1 MTDVYLPH
9 CLNWHWHHFFFFPFS
24 SCLSILFNSFLS
36 LFYIWQIISF
46 DTLHIITLYVS
57 LFYTQYS
64 TFAVFRWQNLQFS
77 LEFAKQKT
85 VRSSFLLLHLFLY
98 PTYMNYSYFLF
109 FCKGCENRL
118 HYDQQPAGRTHYPA
132 ALADY
137 FYVKCE
143 CENLHPSSPP

>member
-1 MTDVYLPH
+1 MELHDWCVFTPLFK
-9 CLNWHWHHFFFFPFS
+9 LTLTSFFFFLFPLVCLYCLIPFYHYSIFDKLLVLIHYIS
-24 SCLSILFNSFLS
+24 SLCMR
-36 LFYIWQIISF
+36 
-46 DTLHIITLYVS
+46 
-57 LFYTQYS
+57 TQYS

-118 HYDQQPAGRTHYPA
+118 HYDQQPAGHTHYPA